1 MNTLTN
7 YAKDCIAWKYIYHST
22 FYVPDSDDS
31 AVESQLADWFNDAE
45 IRGAWGKQE
54 NAIDGAMVDDLVFCT
69 GDKLAEARAVAHKAI
84 REWFIA
90 DEQNQYAAWMYLR
103 RKSERDAAEH
113 RAEAA

>member
-1 MNTLTN
+1 MSDVTN
-7 YAKDCIAWKYIYHST
+7 YNKDCLAWKYVYHST
-22 FYVPDSDDS
+22 FYLPDGDESVVEAQLSEWFDD
-31 AVESQLADWFNDAE
+31 AGMRD
-45 IRGAWGKQE
+45 AWGKQE

-69 GDKLAEARAVAHKAI
+69 GDKLAEARAAAHKAI

-90 DEQNQYAAWMYLR
+90 DEQNQYAAWMYLS